1 LGHKEL
7 SSKLGGEPAVQLFR
21 SFDKSVSIRGEE
33 LKELKTF
40 VTSNGYPLVE
50 ELSGANF
57 NRFVEAGLVTVVL
70 FDDLEK
76 KEQFAEHLTLLNKV
90 AESLKGKASISYTN
104 GVVYKEQLKAMG
116 GDENKIPSFAA
127 MDIQKRLN
135 YPYDGEFTQAAVQ
148 KWVEGILS
156 GDVKPHLKSQPIPE
170 KQDGPVY
177 VLVGKAFESVVYDK
191 TKDVLVEF
199 YAPWCGHCK
208 SLAPIFDKLGELTKN
223 AKNLIIAKIDAT
235 ENDTPINIE
244 GFPTLFFFPSDN
256 KKGVTYESGRTL
268 GSFVKYLKEN
278 AVASKS
284 ELADL
289 HVDEKEEEKKRRHF

>member
-1 LGHKEL
+1 MMVNLHK
-7 SSKLGGEPAVQLFR
+7 Q
-21 SFDKSVSIRGEE
+21 
-33 LKELKTF
+33 
-40 VTSNGYPLVE
+40 
-50 ELSGANF
+50 
-57 NRFVEAGLVTVVL
+57 
-70 FDDLEK
+70 
-76 KEQFAEHLTLLNKV
+76 QFK
-90 AESLKGKASISYTN
+90 
-104 GVVYKEQLKAMG
+104 
-116 GDENKIPSFAA
+116 
-127 MDIQKRLN
+127 
-135 YPYDGEFTQAAVQ
+135 